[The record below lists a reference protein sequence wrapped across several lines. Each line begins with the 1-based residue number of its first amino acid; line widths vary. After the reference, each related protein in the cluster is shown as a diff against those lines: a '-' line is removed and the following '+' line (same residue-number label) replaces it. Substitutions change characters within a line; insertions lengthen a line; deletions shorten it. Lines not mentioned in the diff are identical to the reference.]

1 MFAELHTGTR
11 AVLCTMYPSNAH
23 SAGFVILPPQRIDNP
38 IHISPKYETNCE
50 AWYLFGCKFSVQT
63 IERSSVILETPQN
76 CLNFTQNVETF
87 LELPEILKRH
97 YILDQGIIAHLPV
110 FVYLCELRSG
120 RKERLG
126 LPFVGE
132 AEMRVNPKKALSRKF
147 GPECTCVVRVRP
159 RELRLFFPTCLEAS
173 SR

>member
-1 MFAELHTGTR
+1 M
-11 AVLCTMYPSNAH
+11 
-23 SAGFVILPPQRIDNP
+23 
-38 IHISPKYETNCE
+38 
-50 AWYLFGCKFSVQT
+50 
-63 IERSSVILETPQN
+63 
-76 CLNFTQNVETF
+76 
-87 LELPEILKRH
+87 
-97 YILDQGIIAHLPV
+97 

-159 RELRLFFPTCLEAS
+159 WELRLFFPTCLEAS
-173 SR
+173 SRWIFWVEPGVEQIYKLGLCNSSYFIKCKTVPNSSNACNFSFLCLQTVPIKNVWGWKTGVKAEQIVEVDLRAFTKIAGGIIDLHSGSRFNLRAFPIWLIV